1 MLKGSADYLK
11 RNCEPEVNPV
21 NHLYPLKLSLIH
33 EYRTPLPDIEILPEE
48 INFISVRHFRPM
60 VRLVKLHPL
69 LAQSYKC
76 LQALSGF
83 DL

>member
-1 MLKGSADYLK
+1 MIEIFPTVGSANTLF
-11 RNCEPEVNPV
+11 
-21 NHLYPLKLSLIH
+21 SLWAVSL
-33 EYRTPLPDIEILPEE
+33 LPILPEV
-48 INFISVRHFRPM
+48 INFIAVRHFRPM

>member
-1 MLKGSADYLK
+1 MIEIFTTVFLGRVLA
-11 RNCEPEVNPV
+11 V
-21 NHLYPLKLSLIH
+21 SL
-33 EYRTPLPDIEILPEE
+33 LPILPEV
-48 INFISVRHFRPM
+48 IKFIAARHFRPM

-76 LQALSGF
+76 LQALSFGF

>member
-1 MLKGSADYLK
+1 MIEIFPTVWLGRVLA
-11 RNCEPEVNPV
+11 V
-21 NHLYPLKLSLIH
+21 SL
-33 EYRTPLPDIEILPEE
+33 LPILPEE
-48 INFISVRHFRPM
+48 INFIAVRHFRPM

-76 LQALSGF
+76 LQALSFGF

>member
-1 MLKGSADYLK
+1 MIEIFFYSFSRQNVSRFGQQGNVALL
-11 RNCEPEVNPV
+11 PEVI
-21 NHLYPLKLSLIH
+21 K
-33 EYRTPLPDIEILPEE
+33 
-48 INFISVRHFRPM
+48 FIAARHFRPM

-76 LQALSGF
+76 LQALSFGF